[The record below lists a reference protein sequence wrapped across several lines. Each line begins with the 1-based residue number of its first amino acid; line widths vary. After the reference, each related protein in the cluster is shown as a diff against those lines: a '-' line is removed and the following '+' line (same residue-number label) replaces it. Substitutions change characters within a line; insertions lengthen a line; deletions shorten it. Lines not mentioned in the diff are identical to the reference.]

1 MNSSYK
7 KLVIGIIAVLV
18 CFNVLAWAAVLK
30 TSDQS
35 LKVVFFDVGQG
46 DSIFIETPK
55 GTQVL
60 IDGGP
65 NSKVLEKLN
74 EQLPFFDRSLD
85 LVILTHPDAD
95 HLAGLVEV
103 LKSYKA
109 DFVAWTGVGSS
120 RPEFQEFLAEINQGN
135 AQKLFLAEG
144 EKIII
149 GKDVYFEVL
158 APLENFQGREVSD
171 FNSSS
176 LILKMVYGK
185 STFLFTG
192 DSPQS
197 IEWQLVD
204 SGKDISSQ
212 VLKVS
217 HHGSDTATSDI
228 FLQKVDPEIAV
239 ISAGAKNRYGHPAAE
254 ILERLEKY
262 GIKTMRTDQ
271 QGNIK
276 IFSNGEE
283 ITVNTEK

>member
-1 MNSSYK
+1 MSSNYK

-30 TSDQS
+30 TSAQS

-55 GTQVL
+55 TTQIL

-74 EQLPFFDRSLD
+74 EQMPFFDRSLD
-85 LVILTHPDAD
+85 MIILTHPDAD

-109 DFVAWTGVGSS
+109 NFVAWTGVSSS

-176 LILKMVYGK
+176 LVLKMVYGK

-197 IEWQLVD
+197 IEWQLVEE
-204 SGKDISSQ
+204 GKDISSQ

-217 HHGSDTATSDI
+217 HHGSDSSTSDI
-228 FLQKVDPEIAV
+228 FLQAVDPEIAV
-239 ISAGAKNRYGHPAAE
+239 ISVGEKNRYGHPAAE

-262 GIKTMRTDQ
+262 GIKIMRTDQ
-271 QGNIK
+271 FGD
-276 IFSNGEE
+276 
-283 ITVNTEK
+283 ITVFADGRSYQMKVQK